1 MSSDC
6 PFCGIVA
13 GEIPGRIVGEN
24 DHAVAFLDANPMA
37 PGHTLVVP
45 RNHRER
51 LADAT
56 SEETQAVFSL
66 VHGLAPA
73 VEAAVDADGATV
85 GVNDGS
91 VAGQEVPHT
100 HAHVIPRFA
109 GDGGG
114 SIHVAAGSRP
124 ELSDAKLDEIAS
136 EIGGASNDE

>member
-45 RNHRER
+45 RSHRER

-56 SEETQAVFSL
+56 SAETQAVFEL
-66 VHGLAPA
+66 VHELTPA
-73 VEAAVDADGATV
+73 IEAAVDADGATV
-85 GVNDGS
+85 GVNDGTA
-91 VAGQEVPHT
+91 AGQEVPHT
-100 HAHVIPRFA
+100 HAHVIPRFTDD
-109 GDGGG
+109 DGGP
-114 SIHVAAGSRP
+114 IHVAAGSRP
-124 ELSDAKLDEIAS
+124 ELSETELDEIAA
-136 EIGGASNDE
+136 EIGDS

>member
-1 MSSDC
+1 MSADC

-45 RNHRER
+45 REHRER

-56 SEETQAVFSL
+56 ETEVTAVFSL
-66 VHGLAPA
+66 LHELAP
-73 VEAAVDADGATV
+73 EIETTVDADGATV
-85 GVNDGS
+85 GLNDGS
-91 VAGQEVPHT
+91 TAGQEVPHT
-100 HAHVIPRFA
+100 HAHVIPRFD

-114 SIHVAAGSRP
+114 SIHVAAGSP
-124 ELSDAKLDEIAS
+124 ADLSDAELDEIAD
-136 EIGGASNDE
+136 EVTADGGD